1 MNRQEIITQI
11 QEKRSFLCIGLDTDI
26 KKIVKKNKN
35 PKRSPWAA
43 DKPMLVRPR
52 GYASGCGA
60 GGRAGA
66 TLMSVS
72 EGGAREVD

>member
-1 MNRQEIITQI
+1 MPNIISSGGQRETKGRPRKPGNGRASMQALP
-11 QEKRSFLCIGLDTDI
+11 KLLLGPD
-26 KKIVKKNKN
+26 NKH
-35 PKRSPWAA
+35 
-43 DKPMLVRPR
+43 MLVRPR

-72 EGGAREVD
+72 EGGARQVD